1 MPEEVKKKRGR
12 PRKNPVVETNS
23 QSSPTSE
30 KTNEFNSYSDK
41 MLFESIFRCGLYDY
55 FTKDEIDSVLRN
67 PIANHETAIRLSEFV
82 YGKNGIVSNSIDYMT
97 ALMTLDRI
105 VTTKAS
111 TAKAK
116 KMRELM
122 SSTLEKIN
130 DKQFIRDALFT
141 DMLDGIAFYYFETTQ
156 KNSDKTKYLHDYQ
169 VENIMEINEL
179 GINDSILSLPWQYC
193 KIVGK
198 KNGRSEERL

>member
-82 YGKNGIVSNSIDYMT
+82 YGKNGIVSNSIDYVT

-105 VTTKAS
+105 VTTKA
-111 TAKAK
+111 
-116 KMRELM
+116 
-122 SSTLEKIN
+122 
-130 DKQFIRDALFT
+130 
-141 DMLDGIAFYYFETTQ
+141 
-156 KNSDKTKYLHDYQ
+156 
-169 VENIMEINEL
+169 
-179 GINDSILSLPWQYC
+179 
-193 KIVGK
+193 
-198 KNGRSEERL
+198 